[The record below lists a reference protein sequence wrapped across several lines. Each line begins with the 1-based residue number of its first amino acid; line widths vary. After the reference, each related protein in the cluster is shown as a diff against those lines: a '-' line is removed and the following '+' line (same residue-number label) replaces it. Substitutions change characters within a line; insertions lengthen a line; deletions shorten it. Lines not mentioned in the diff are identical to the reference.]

1 MNIITLNGQRS
12 MGGKP
17 DPSQPIL
24 INPTSFIA
32 AFTNDDGCM
41 VYLDGGLK
49 LQVVETQEAIESM
62 LAACD
67 EPVVSESE
75 FVSE

>member
-49 LQVVETQEAIESM
+49 LQVVETQEAIEAM
-62 LAACD
+62 LATSD
-67 EPVVSESE
+67 EPVVSESG
-75 FVSE
+75 